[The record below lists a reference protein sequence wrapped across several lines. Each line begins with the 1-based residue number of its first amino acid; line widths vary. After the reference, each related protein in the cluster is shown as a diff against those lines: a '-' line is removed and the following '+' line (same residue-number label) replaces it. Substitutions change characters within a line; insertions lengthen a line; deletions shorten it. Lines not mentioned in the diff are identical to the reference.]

1 MGGPTR
7 ACSRPRHAQRAC
19 LTSSSVFALAAAEA
33 PKSFRGQ
40 TNEVRCVVRNL
51 VKSGILGIFGF
62 LSIALGVYLP
72 GISSS
77 DPARD
82 LAGSASRHHLRFRR
96 PIRVVPTFNCL
107 RSRIDSRRFV
117 CVLVLHNVSNAPVYV
132 PTMSDLYINDVFRTC
147 LATLGRMAFGD
158 GHSQ

>member
-158 GHSQ
+158 GQSQ